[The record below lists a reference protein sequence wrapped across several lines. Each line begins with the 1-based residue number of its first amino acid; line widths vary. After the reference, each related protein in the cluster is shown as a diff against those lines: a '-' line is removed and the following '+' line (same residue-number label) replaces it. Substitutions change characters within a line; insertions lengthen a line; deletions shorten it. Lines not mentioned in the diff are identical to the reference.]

1 MITINVN
8 VAVNSKKGS
17 NETRM
22 EERLNKVLN
31 FLPHIKDG
39 KTYEEVSVNVGYS
52 IATVRTDLK
61 VLKSQ
66 KLIDCTSER
75 PIKWF
80 KTNQIK

>member
-8 VAVNSKKGS
+8 VTVDSKKGNS
-17 NETRM
+17 EKRM
-22 EERLNKVLN
+22 EERLNNILK
-31 FLPHIKDG
+31 FLPYIKEG

-80 KTNQIK
+80 KTNQTK